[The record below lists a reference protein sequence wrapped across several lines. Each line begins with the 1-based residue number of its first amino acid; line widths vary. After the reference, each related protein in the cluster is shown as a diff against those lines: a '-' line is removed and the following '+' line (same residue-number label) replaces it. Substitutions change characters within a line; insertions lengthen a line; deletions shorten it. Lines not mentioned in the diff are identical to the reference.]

1 MKTDDAPIQC
11 CAQVGIGP
19 QQPCP
24 RKTQQSSTSLTGQLA
39 VTIRQLPSCI
49 VQPCHLPNKTGMVCQ
64 FDSNLPGFGI
74 LNLAG
79 FKFYSFVLTRSHALV
94 MELIDRDEL
103 TQLNALRA
111 CFLFAQGVLIF

>member
-1 MKTDDAPIQC
+1 MLGPPIQC

-79 FKFYSFVLTRSHALV
+79 FKFYSFANFEGTSMSLRSHQVPCLGDA
-94 MELIDRDEL
+94 IDRP
-103 TQLNALRA
+103 R
-111 CFLFAQGVLIF
+111 